1 MKYQTLFTIA
11 AIVALSAASVCFA
24 DSALKDS
31 ILNSNDES
39 FILEAIQKD
48 GNAPDDIDVKT
59 SACKRLAVYGTEKS
73 VPALSKMLADEK
85 LNHPARFALE
95 AMPCPESDAALIEGI
110 KTLDGVCCVGCVN
123 SAAVK
128 KLPAAVPVLI
138 ARFEN
143 CNDPAARAA
152 IYRALSVIA
161 TDDAQAFLLSKVSQ
175 PDADAQAARVQGE
188 ALLNLVVR
196 FNKAGQQDKAVS
208 VCEAIRAT
216 SFPAFIQNMALYHE
230 LLAKQSDAVA
240 LLKEKLQSPD
250 ERKVNV
256 ALKTIREFEPKD
268 APAIVGAMIEFLPS
282 LSQDMQSRVLWALG
296 DRQDEASQALTFPV
310 LKKFATGSAPQMQL
324 VAIKGLGKVAK
335 SRAVESFEF
344 LMAIPLPTE
353 SVSDWKSETPK
364 PAISE
369 AKPHPLASAAS
380 HLKAF
385 VAERNAAFVR
395 LDCPAVEEAIV
406 SQFHK
411 PNSDV
416 NLTSLVWAI
425 KQLRLPVSAD
435 ELTALIAKPGV
446 SADLRAECLKALGQ
460 IVTIDQLPKLAAILA
475 AEHNDELSTAVLSDA
490 CARMPQEQCAAKIV
504 EAMGAATSPEDQ
516 IRTFQLLKLIGGKTA
531 LNYIDQACQN
541 PETIDAATQIL
552 GKWSTPEDVNTV
564 AAICLKVAK
573 ESKDKKYAVR
583 AIRAYIRLARQ
594 FYMPSQQKF
603 DMCKTAFQTA
613 TRPEDKTLIFEVF
626 KRVIEVESAKQAFSY
641 ASDPQYAETAYDAVV
656 AIAAK
661 FQGDSPE
668 LAQMLKEIVQKSTV
682 KATIDGAKDQ
692 INRVSLSQQDA
703 PVEIVRAT
711 YGAGEKTVDVTKK
724 VNEKFSG
731 KRGLNLGG
739 YNALFGDVAPGQFKT
754 LTLEIQFK
762 ATGEKRTLTF
772 SEDEMIL
779 LPVK

>member
-11 AIVALSAASVCFA
+11 AIAALSAASVCFA

-39 FILEAIQKD
+39 FILEAIQTD

-59 SACKRLAVYGTEKS
+59 SACKRLAVYGTAKS

-143 CNDPAARAA
+143 CNDPAVRAA
-152 IYRALSVIA
+152 IYRALSVIGA
-161 TDDAQAFLLSKVSQ
+161 DDAQAFLLSKASQ

-188 ALLNLVVR
+188 ALLNLAVR
-196 FNKAGQQDKAVS
+196 FCKAGQQDKAVS
-208 VCEAIRAT
+208 VCEAIRSA

-250 ERKVNV
+250 ERVVNV

-268 APAIVGAMIEFLPS
+268 APAIVGAMIDFLPS

-296 DRQDEASQALTFPV
+296 DRQDEASQTLTFPV
-310 LKKFATGSAPQMQL
+310 LKKFATGLAPQMQL

-344 LMAIPLPTE
+344 LMAIPLPT
-353 SVSDWKSETPK
+353 D
-364 PAISE
+364 AGQ
-369 AKPHPLASAAS
+369 LQ
-380 HLKAF
+380 AF

-416 NLTSLVWAI
+416 NTTSLVWAI
-425 KQLRLPVSAD
+425 KELRLPVSAD
-435 ELTALIAKPGV
+435 ELTTLIAKPGV

-504 EAMGAATSPEDQ
+504 EAMGAATLPDDQ

-594 FYMPSQQKF
+594 FYMPSKQKF
-603 DMCKTAFQTA
+603 DMCKTAFETA

-641 ASDPQYAETAYDAVV
+641 ASDPQYAEPAYDAVV

-668 LAQMLKEIVQKSTV
+668 LAQMLKEIVQKSKV
-682 KATIDGAKDQ
+682 KATVDGANEQ
-692 INRVSLSQQDA
+692 INRVSLSQQESGVD
-703 PVEIVRAT
+703 IIRAT
-711 YGAGEKTVDVTKK
+711 YGAEDKIADVTDK
-724 VNEKFSG
+724 VKAKFSG
-731 KRGLNLGG
+731 KRGLNLGD
-739 YNALFGDVAPGQFKT
+739 YNQLFGDVAPGKFKT

-779 LPVK
+779 LPAK

>member
-1 MKYQTLFTIA
+1 
-11 AIVALSAASVCFA
+11 
-24 DSALKDS
+24 
-31 ILNSNDES
+31 
-39 FILEAIQKD
+39 
-48 GNAPDDIDVKT
+48 
-59 SACKRLAVYGTEKS
+59 
-73 VPALSKMLADEK
+73 MLADEK

-123 SAAVK
+123 SVAMK
-128 KLPAAVPVLI
+128 QLPAAAGVLKS
-138 ARFEN
+138 RLEN
-143 CNDPAARAA
+143 CNDATLRAA
-152 IYRALSVIA
+152 IYRALSLIGA
-161 TDDAQAFLLSKVSQ
+161 DDAKELLLSKASQ

-188 ALLNLVVR
+188 SLLNLVGQ
-196 FNKAGQQDKAVS
+196 FCKAGQYDKAIA
-208 VCEAIRAT
+208 VCESIRSA

-240 LLKEKLQSPD
+240 LLKENLQSPD

-268 APAIVGAMIEFLPS
+268 APAIVGALIEFLPS

-296 DRQDEASQALTFPV
+296 DRQDEPSQALTFPV

-324 VAIKGLGKVAK
+324 VAVKGLGKVAK
-335 SRAVESFEF
+335 SRAVESFEYI
-344 LMAIPLPTE
+344 MSIPVPT
-353 SVSDWKSETPK
+353 D
-364 PAISE
+364 ADQ
-369 AKPHPLASAAS
+369 
-380 HLKAF
+380 LKDF

-406 SQFHK
+406 RQFHK
-411 PNSDV
+411 QNSDV
-416 NLTSLVWAI
+416 NLTSLVWTI

-435 ELTALIAKPGV
+435 ELIALIAKPGV
-446 SADLRAECLKALGQ
+446 SAELRAECLKALGQ
-460 IVTIDQLPKLAAILA
+460 IVTIDQLPKLAAVLA
-475 AEHNDELSTAVLSDA
+475 AERNDDLSTAVLSDA

-504 EAMGAATSPEDQ
+504 EAMGAATSPDDQ

-594 FYMPSQQKF
+594 FYMPSKQKF

-613 TRPEDKTLIFEVF
+613 TRPEDKALIFEVF

-641 ASDPQYAETAYDAVV
+641 ASDPQYAEAAYDAVV

-668 LAQMLKEIVQKSTV
+668 LAQMLKEIVQKSKV
-682 KATIDGAKDQ
+682 KATVDGAKDQ

-724 VNEKFSG
+724 VNEQFSG

-739 YNALFGDVAPGQFKT
+739 YNVLFGDVAPGQFKT

-779 LPVK
+779 LPAK

>member
-11 AIVALSAASVCFA
+11 AIAALSVMSVCFA
-24 DSALKDS
+24 DSALKDA

-59 SACKRLAVYGTEKS
+59 SACKRLAVIGTEKS
-73 VPALSKMLADEK
+73 VPALAKMLADEK

-123 SAAVK
+123 SAAMK
-128 KLPAAVPVLI
+128 QLPAASGVLKS
-138 ARFEN
+138 RFEN
-143 CNDPAARAA
+143 CNDPAIRAA
-152 IYRALSVIA
+152 IYRALSLIGA
-161 TDDAQAFLLSKVSQ
+161 DDAKDFLLSKASL

-188 ALLNLVVR
+188 SLLNLVGQ
-196 FNKAGQQDKAVS
+196 FCKAGQYDKAIA
-208 VCEAIRAT
+208 VCEAIRSAP
-216 SFPAFIQNMALYHE
+216 FPAFIQNMALYHE

-240 LLKEKLQSPD
+240 LLKENLQSPD

-256 ALKTIREFEPKD
+256 ALKTIREFDPKD
-268 APAIVGAMIEFLPS
+268 APAIVGALIEFLPS

-296 DRQDEASQALTFPV
+296 DRQDEASQTLTFPV
-310 LKKFATGSAPQMQL
+310 LKKYVAGSSFQMQL
-324 VAIKGLGKVAK
+324 VAVKGLGKVAK

-344 LMAIPLPTE
+344 IMSIPVPT
-353 SVSDWKSETPK
+353 D
-364 PAISE
+364 ADQ
-369 AKPHPLASAAS
+369 
-380 HLKAF
+380 LKDF

-406 SQFHK
+406 RQFRK
-411 PNSDV
+411 QNSDV

-435 ELTALIAKPGV
+435 ELIALIEKT
-446 SADLRAECLKALGQ
+446 SAPDGSSDSSRNSQLATRNSSAELRAECLKALGQ
-460 IVTIDQLPKLAAILA
+460 IVTIDQLPKLAAVLA
-475 AEHNDELSTAVLSDA
+475 AERNDELSTAVLSDA
-490 CARMPQEQCAAKIV
+490 CARMPQEQCAEKIV

-541 PETIDAATQIL
+541 PAAIDAATQIL
-552 GKWSTPEDVNTV
+552 GKWNTPEDVNTV

-573 ESKDKKYAVR
+573 ESKEKKYAVR

-594 FYMPSQQKF
+594 FYMPSKQKF
-603 DMCKTAFQTA
+603 DMCKTAFETA
-613 TRPEDKTLIFEVF
+613 MRPEDKALIFEVF

-641 ASDPQYAETAYDAVV
+641 ASDPQYAEPAYEAVV
-656 AIAAK
+656 AVAAK

-668 LAQMLKEIVQKSTV
+668 LAQMLKEIVQKSKV
-682 KATIDGAKDQ
+682 KATVDGANEQ
-692 INRVSLSQQDA
+692 INRVSLSQQESAVD
-703 PVEIVRAT
+703 IIRAT
-711 YGAGEKTVDVTKK
+711 YGAEDKIADVTDK
-724 VNEKFSG
+724 VKAKFSG

-739 YNALFGDVAPGQFKT
+739 YNALFGDVATGKFKT

-779 LPVK
+779 LPAK

>member
-11 AIVALSAASVCFA
+11 AIAALSVMSVCFA
-24 DSALKDS
+24 DSALKDA

-59 SACKRLAVYGTEKS
+59 SACKRLAVIGTGKS
-73 VPALSKMLADEK
+73 VPALAKMLVDEK

-123 SAAVK
+123 SVAMK
-128 KLPAAVPVLI
+128 QLPAAAGVLKS
-138 ARFEN
+138 RLEN
-143 CNDPAARAA
+143 CNDASIRAA

-161 TDDAQAFLLSKVSQ
+161 TDDAKEFLLSKASQ

-188 ALLNLVVR
+188 ALLNLVGQ
-196 FNKAGQQDKAVS
+196 FCKAGQYDKAIS
-208 VCEAIRAT
+208 VCEAIRSAA
-216 SFPAFIQNMALYHE
+216 FPAFIQNMALYHE

-240 LLKEKLQSPD
+240 LLKENLQSPD
-250 ERKVNV
+250 ERVVNV

-282 LSQDMQSRVLWALG
+282 LSQDMQCRVLWALG
-296 DRQDEASQALTFPV
+296 DRQDEASQNLTFPV

-324 VAIKGLGKVAK
+324 VAVKGLGKVAK
-335 SRAVESFEF
+335 SRAVESFEYI
-344 LMAIPLPTE
+344 MSIPVPT
-353 SVSDWKSETPK
+353 D
-364 PAISE
+364 ADQ
-369 AKPHPLASAAS
+369 
-380 HLKAF
+380 LKDF
-385 VAERNAAFVR
+385 VAERNAAFVH

-406 SQFHK
+406 RQFHK
-411 PNSDV
+411 QNSDV
-416 NLTSLVWAI
+416 NLTSLVWTI
-425 KQLRLPVSAD
+425 KELRLPVSAD
-435 ELTALIAKPGV
+435 ELIALIKPGV
-446 SADLRAECLKALGQ
+446 SPELRAECLKALGQ

-475 AEHNDELSTAVLSDA
+475 AERNDELSTAVLSDA

-504 EAMGAATSPEDQ
+504 EAMGAATSPDDQ

-613 TRPEDKTLIFEVF
+613 TRPEDKALIFEVF

-641 ASDPQYAETAYDAVV
+641 ASDPQYAEAAYDAVV

-668 LAQMLKEIVQKSTV
+668 LAQMLKEIVQKSKV
-682 KATIDGAKDQ
+682 KATVDGANEQ
-692 INRVSLSQQDA
+692 INRVSLSQQESAVD
-703 PVEIVRAT
+703 IIRAT
-711 YGAGEKTVDVTKK
+711 YGAEDKIADVTDIVKA
-724 VNEKFSG
+724 KFSG
-731 KRGLNLGG
+731 KRGLNLGS
-739 YNALFGDVAPGQFKT
+739 YNALFGDVAPGKFKT

-779 LPVK
+779 LPAK

>member
-11 AIVALSAASVCFA
+11 AIAALSVMSVCFA
-24 DSALKDS
+24 DSALKDA

-59 SACKRLAVYGTEKS
+59 SACKRLAVIGTEKS
-73 VPALSKMLADEK
+73 VPALAKMLADEK

-123 SAAVK
+123 SVAMK
-128 KLPAAVPVLI
+128 QLPAAAGVLKS
-138 ARFEN
+138 RLEN
-143 CNDPAARAA
+143 CNDASIRAA
-152 IYRALSVIA
+152 IYRALSLIGA
-161 TDDAQAFLLSKVSQ
+161 DDAKEFLLSKASQ

-188 ALLNLVVR
+188 ALLNLVGQ
-196 FNKAGQQDKAVS
+196 FCKAGQYDKAIA
-208 VCEAIRAT
+208 VCESIRSA

-240 LLKEKLQSPD
+240 LLKENLQSPD

-268 APAIVGAMIEFLPS
+268 APAIVGALIEFLPS
-282 LSQDMQSRVLWALG
+282 LSQDMQCRVLWALG
-296 DRQDEASQALTFPV
+296 DRQDDASQALTFPV

-324 VAIKGLGKVAK
+324 VAVKGLGKVSK
-335 SRAVESFEF
+335 SRAVESFEYI
-344 LMAIPLPTE
+344 MSIPVPT
-353 SVSDWKSETPK
+353 D
-364 PAISE
+364 ADQ
-369 AKPHPLASAAS
+369 
-380 HLKAF
+380 LKDF

-406 SQFHK
+406 RQFHK
-411 PNSDV
+411 QNSDV
-416 NLTSLVWAI
+416 NTTSLVWTI
-425 KQLRLPVSAD
+425 KELRLPVSAD
-435 ELTALIAKPGV
+435 ELIALIKPGV
-446 SADLRAECLKALGQ
+446 SPELRAECLKALGQ
-460 IVTIDQLPKLAAILA
+460 IVTIDQLPKLAAVLA
-475 AEHNDELSTAVLSDA
+475 AERNDELSTSVLSDA

-504 EAMGAATSPEDQ
+504 EAMGAATSPDDQ

-541 PETIDAATQIL
+541 PETINAATQIL
-552 GKWSTPEDVNTV
+552 GKWNTPEDVNTV

-594 FYMPSQQKF
+594 FYMPSKQKF
-603 DMCKTAFQTA
+603 DMCKTAFETA
-613 TRPEDKTLIFEVF
+613 TRPEDKALIFEVF

-641 ASDPQYAETAYDAVV
+641 ASDPQYAEAAYDAVV

-668 LAQMLKEIVQKSTV
+668 LAQMLKEIVQKSKV
-682 KATIDGAKDQ
+682 KATVDGANEQ
-692 INRVSLSQQDA
+692 INRVSLSQQESAVD
-703 PVEIVRAT
+703 ILRAT
-711 YGAGEKTVDVTKK
+711 YGAEDKIADVTDK
-724 VNEKFSG
+724 VKAKFSG

-739 YNALFGDVAPGQFKT
+739 YNALFGDVAPGKFKT

-779 LPVK
+779 LPAK

>member
-1 MKYQTLFTIA
+1 
-11 AIVALSAASVCFA
+11 
-24 DSALKDS
+24 
-31 ILNSNDES
+31 
-39 FILEAIQKD
+39 
-48 GNAPDDIDVKT
+48 
-59 SACKRLAVYGTEKS
+59 
-73 VPALSKMLADEK
+73 
-85 LNHPARFALE
+85 
-95 AMPCPESDAALIEGI
+95 MPCPESDAALIEGI

-123 SAAVK
+123 SVAMK
-128 KLPAAVPVLI
+128 QLPAAAGVLKS
-138 ARFEN
+138 RLEN
-143 CNDPAARAA
+143 CNDAALRAA
-152 IYRALSVIA
+152 IYRALSLIGA
-161 TDDAQAFLLSKVSQ
+161 DDAKELLLSKASQ

-188 ALLNLVVR
+188 ALLNLAVR
-196 FNKAGQQDKAVS
+196 FCQAGQQDKAVS
-208 VCEAIRAT
+208 VCEAIRSAA
-216 SFPAFIQNMALYHE
+216 FPAFIQNMALYHE
-230 LLAKQSDAVA
+230 LLAKQSGTVA
-240 LLKEKLQSPD
+240 LLKENLQSPD

-268 APAIVGAMIEFLPS
+268 APAIVGALIEFLPS

-296 DRQDEASQALTFPV
+296 DRQDEPSQALTFPV

-324 VAIKGLGKVAK
+324 VAVKGLGKVSK

-344 LMAIPLPTE
+344 LMSIPLPTE

-369 AKPHPLASAAS
+369 AKPHPLASAAL
-380 HLKAF
+380 HLKDF

-406 SQFHK
+406 RQFHK
-411 PNSDV
+411 QNSDV
-416 NLTSLVWAI
+416 NLTSLVWTI

-435 ELTALIAKPGV
+435 ELIALIKPGV
-446 SADLRAECLKALGQ
+446 SLELRAECLKALGQ
-460 IVTIDQLPKLAAILA
+460 IVTIDQLPKLAAVLA
-475 AEHNDELSTAVLSDA
+475 AERNDDLSTAVLSDA

-504 EAMGAATSPEDQ
+504 EAMGAANSEEDQ

-552 GKWSTPEDVNTV
+552 GKWNTPEDVNTV

-594 FYMPSQQKF
+594 FYMPSKQKF
-603 DMCKTAFQTA
+603 DMCKTAFETA

-641 ASDPQYAETAYDAVV
+641 ASDPQYAEAAYDAVV

-668 LAQMLKEIVQKSTV
+668 LAQMLKEIVQKSKV
-682 KATIDGAKDQ
+682 KATVDGANEQ
-692 INRVSLSQQDA
+692 INRVSLSQQESAVD
-703 PVEIVRAT
+703 IIRAT
-711 YGAGEKTVDVTKK
+711 YGAEDKIADVTDIVKA
-724 VNEKFSG
+724 KFSG

-739 YNALFGDVAPGQFKT
+739 YNALFGDVAPGKFKT

-779 LPVK
+779 LPAK

>member
-11 AIVALSAASVCFA
+11 AIAALSVMSVCFA
-24 DSALKDS
+24 DSALKDA

-59 SACKRLAVYGTEKS
+59 STCKRLAVYGTEKS

-143 CNDPAARAA
+143 CNDASIRAA
-152 IYRALSVIA
+152 IYRALSVIV
-161 TDDAQAFLLSKVSQ
+161 TDDAQGFLLSKASQ
-175 PDADAQAARVQGE
+175 PDADVQAARVQGE
-188 ALLNLVVR
+188 ALLNLAVR
-196 FNKAGQQDKAVS
+196 FSQAGQQDKAVS
-208 VCEAIRAT
+208 VCEAIRSAA
-216 SFPAFIQNMALYHE
+216 FPAFIQNMALYHE

-240 LLKEKLQSPD
+240 LLKEKLQSTD
-250 ERKVNV
+250 ERVVNV

-268 APAIVGAMIEFLPS
+268 APAIAGAMIDFLPS
-282 LSQDMQSRVLWALG
+282 LSQDMQCRVLWALG
-296 DRQDEASQALTFPV
+296 DRQDEASQTLTFPV

-344 LMAIPLPTE
+344 LMSIPLPT
-353 SVSDWKSETPK
+353 D
-364 PAISE
+364 AGQ
-369 AKPHPLASAAS
+369 LQD
-380 HLKAF
+380 F

-411 PNSDV
+411 QNSDV
-416 NLTSLVWAI
+416 NTTSLVWAI

-435 ELTALIAKPGV
+435 ELAALIAKPGV
-446 SADLRAECLKALGQ
+446 SAELRAECLKALGQ

-504 EAMGAATSPEDQ
+504 EAMGAATSPDDQ

-594 FYMPSQQKF
+594 FYMPSKQKF
-603 DMCKTAFQTA
+603 DMCKTAFETA

-641 ASDPQYAETAYDAVV
+641 ASDPQYAEPAYDAVV

-668 LAQMLKEIVQKSTV
+668 LAQMLKEIVQKSKV
-682 KATIDGAKDQ
+682 KATVDGAKDQ

-731 KRGLNLGG
+731 KRGLNLGE

>member
-11 AIVALSAASVCFA
+11 AIAALSVMSVCFA
-24 DSALKDS
+24 DSALKDA

-59 SACKRLAVYGTEKS
+59 SACKRLAVIGTEKS

-110 KTLDGVCCVGCVN
+110 KTLDGVCCIGCVN
-123 SAAVK
+123 SVAMK
-128 KLPAAVPVLI
+128 QLPAAAGVLKS
-138 ARFEN
+138 RLEN
-143 CNDPAARAA
+143 CNDAALRAA
-152 IYRALSVIA
+152 IYRALSLIGA
-161 TDDAQAFLLSKVSQ
+161 DDAKELLLSKASQ

-188 ALLNLVVR
+188 ALLNLVGQ
-196 FNKAGQQDKAVS
+196 FCKAGQYDKAIA
-208 VCEAIRAT
+208 VCEAIRSA

-240 LLKEKLQSPD
+240 LLKENLQSPD

-268 APAIVGAMIEFLPS
+268 APAIVGALIEFLPS
-282 LSQDMQSRVLWALG
+282 LSQDMQCRVLWALG
-296 DRQDEASQALTFPV
+296 DRQDEASQNLTFPV

-324 VAIKGLGKVAK
+324 VAVKGLGKVAK
-335 SRAVESFEF
+335 SRAVESFEYI
-344 LMAIPLPTE
+344 MSIPVPT
-353 SVSDWKSETPK
+353 D
-364 PAISE
+364 ADQ
-369 AKPHPLASAAS
+369 
-380 HLKAF
+380 LKDF

-406 SQFHK
+406 RQFHK
-411 PNSDV
+411 QNSDV
-416 NLTSLVWAI
+416 NMTSLVWTI

-435 ELTALIAKPGV
+435 ELIALIKPGV
-446 SADLRAECLKALGQ
+446 SLELRAECLKALGQ
-460 IVTIDQLPKLAAILA
+460 IVTIDQLPKLAAVLA
-475 AEHNDELSTAVLSDA
+475 AERNDDLSTAVLSDA

-504 EAMGAATSPEDQ
+504 EAMGAANSEEDQ

-552 GKWSTPEDVNTV
+552 GKWNTPEDVNTV

-594 FYMPSQQKF
+594 FYMPSKQKF
-603 DMCKTAFQTA
+603 DMCKTAFETA

-641 ASDPQYAETAYDAVV
+641 ASDPQYAEAAYDAVV

-668 LAQMLKEIVQKSTV
+668 LAQMLKEIVQKSKV
-682 KATIDGAKDQ
+682 KATVDGANEQ
-692 INRVSLSQQDA
+692 INRVSLSQQESAVD
-703 PVEIVRAT
+703 IIRAT
-711 YGAGEKTVDVTKK
+711 YGAEDKTADVTDK
-724 VNEKFSG
+724 VKAKYSG

-739 YNALFGDVAPGQFKT
+739 YNALFGDVAPGKFKT

-779 LPVK
+779 LPAK

>member
-11 AIVALSAASVCFA
+11 AIAALSAASVCFA

-59 SACKRLAVYGTEKS
+59 SACKRLAVIGTEKS
-73 VPALSKMLADEK
+73 VPALAKMLADEK

-110 KTLDGVCCVGCVN
+110 KTLDGICCVGCVN
-123 SAAVK
+123 SVAMK
-128 KLPAAVPVLI
+128 QLPAAAGVLKS
-138 ARFEN
+138 RLEN
-143 CNDPAARAA
+143 CNDASIRAA
-152 IYRALSVIA
+152 IYRALSLIGA
-161 TDDAQAFLLSKVSQ
+161 DDAKELLLSKASQ

-188 ALLNLVVR
+188 ALLNVVGQ
-196 FNKAGQQDKAVS
+196 FCKAGQYDKAIA
-208 VCEAIRAT
+208 VCEAIRSA

-240 LLKEKLQSPD
+240 LLKENLQSPD

-268 APAIVGAMIEFLPS
+268 APAIVGALIEFLPS

-296 DRQDEASQALTFPV
+296 DRQDDASQALTFPV

-324 VAIKGLGKVAK
+324 VAVKGLGKVAQ
-335 SRAVESFEF
+335 SRAVESFEYI
-344 LMAIPLPTE
+344 MSIPVPT
-353 SVSDWKSETPK
+353 D
-364 PAISE
+364 ANQ
-369 AKPHPLASAAS
+369 
-380 HLKAF
+380 LKDF

-406 SQFHK
+406 RQFHK
-411 PNSDV
+411 QNSDV
-416 NLTSLVWAI
+416 NLTSLVWTI

-435 ELTALIAKPGV
+435 ELIALIKPGV
-446 SADLRAECLKALGQ
+446 SPELRAECLKALGQ
-460 IVTIDQLPKLAAILA
+460 IVTIDQLPKLAAVLA
-475 AEHNDELSTAVLSDA
+475 AERNDDLSTAVLSDA

-504 EAMGAATSPEDQ
+504 EAMGAANSEEDQ

-552 GKWSTPEDVNTV
+552 GKWNTPEDVNTV

-594 FYMPSQQKF
+594 FYMPSKQKF
-603 DMCKTAFQTA
+603 DMCKTAFETA

-641 ASDPQYAETAYDAVV
+641 ASDPQYAEAAYDAVV

-668 LAQMLKEIVQKSTV
+668 LAQMLKEIVQKSKV
-682 KATIDGAKDQ
+682 KATVDGAKDQ
-692 INRVSLSQQDA
+692 INRVSLSQQESAVD
-703 PVEIVRAT
+703 IIRAT
-711 YGAGEKTVDVTKK
+711 YGAEDKTADVTDK
-724 VNEKFSG
+724 VKAKFSG

-739 YNALFGDVAPGQFKT
+739 YNALFGDVAPGKFKT

-779 LPVK
+779 LPAK

>member
-11 AIVALSAASVCFA
+11 AIAALSVMSVCFA
-24 DSALKDS
+24 DSALKDA

-39 FILEAIQKD
+39 FILETIQKD

-59 SACKRLAVYGTEKS
+59 SACKRLAVIGTEKS

-123 SAAVK
+123 SVAMK
-128 KLPAAVPVLI
+128 QLPAAAGVLKS
-138 ARFEN
+138 RLEN
-143 CNDPAARAA
+143 CNDAALRAA
-152 IYRALSVIA
+152 IYRALSLIGA
-161 TDDAQAFLLSKVSQ
+161 DDAKEFLLSKASQ

-188 ALLNLVVR
+188 ALLNLVGQ
-196 FNKAGQQDKAVS
+196 FCKAGQYDKAIA
-208 VCEAIRAT
+208 VCESIRSA

-240 LLKEKLQSPD
+240 LLKENLQSPD

-268 APAIVGAMIEFLPS
+268 TPAIVGALIEFLPS
-282 LSQDMQSRVLWALG
+282 LSQDMQCRVLWALG
-296 DRQDEASQALTFPV
+296 DRQDDASQALTFPV

-324 VAIKGLGKVAK
+324 VAVKGLGKVSK
-335 SRAVESFEF
+335 SRAVESFEYI
-344 LMAIPLPTE
+344 MSIPVPT
-353 SVSDWKSETPK
+353 D
-364 PAISE
+364 AD
-369 AKPHPLASAAS
+369 L
-380 HLKAF
+380 LKDF

-406 SQFHK
+406 RQFHK
-411 PNSDV
+411 QNSDV
-416 NLTSLVWAI
+416 NLTSLVWTI

-435 ELTALIAKPGV
+435 ELIALIKPGV
-446 SADLRAECLKALGQ
+446 SPELRAECLKALGQ
-460 IVTIDQLPKLAAILA
+460 IVTIDQLPKLAAVLA
-475 AEHNDELSTAVLSDA
+475 AERNDDLSTSVLSDA

-504 EAMGAATSPEDQ
+504 EAMGAATSPDDQ

-552 GKWSTPEDVNTV
+552 GKWNTPEDVNTV

-573 ESKDKKYAVR
+573 KSKDKKYAVR

-594 FYMPSQQKF
+594 FYMPSKQKF
-603 DMCKTAFQTA
+603 DMCKTAFETA
-613 TRPEDKTLIFEVF
+613 TRPEDKALIFEVF

-641 ASDPQYAETAYDAVV
+641 ASDPQYAEAAYDAVV

-668 LAQMLKEIVQKSTV
+668 LAQMLKEIVQKSKV
-682 KATIDGAKDQ
+682 KATVDGANEQ
-692 INRVSLSQQDA
+692 INRVSLSQQESAVD
-703 PVEIVRAT
+703 IIRAT
-711 YGAGEKTVDVTKK
+711 YGAENKIADVTDIVKA
-724 VNEKFSG
+724 KFSG

-739 YNALFGDVAPGQFKT
+739 YNALFGDVAPGKFKT

-779 LPVK
+779 LPAK

>member
-11 AIVALSAASVCFA
+11 AIAALSVMSVCFA
-24 DSALKDS
+24 DSALKDA

-73 VPALSKMLADEK
+73 VPALAKMLADEK

-123 SAAVK
+123 SVAMK
-128 KLPAAVPVLI
+128 QLPAAAGVLKS
-138 ARFEN
+138 RLEN
-143 CNDPAARAA
+143 CNDASIRAA
-152 IYRALSVIA
+152 IYRALSLIGA
-161 TDDAQAFLLSKVSQ
+161 DDAKEFLLSKASQ

-188 ALLNLVVR
+188 ALLNLVGQ
-196 FNKAGQQDKAVS
+196 FCKAGQYDKAIA
-208 VCEAIRAT
+208 VCESIRSA

-230 LLAKQSDAVA
+230 LLAKQSDAVS

-250 ERKVNV
+250 ERVVNV
-256 ALKTIREFEPKD
+256 ALKTIREFDPND

-282 LSQDMQSRVLWALG
+282 LSQDMQCRVLWALG
-296 DRQDEASQALTFPV
+296 DRQDEASQTLTFPV

-344 LMAIPLPTE
+344 LMSIPLPA
-353 SVSDWKSETPK
+353 D
-364 PAISE
+364 ANQ
-369 AKPHPLASAAS
+369 
-380 HLKAF
+380 LKDF
-385 VAERNAAFVR
+385 IAERNAAFVR

-416 NLTSLVWAI
+416 NTTSLVWAI
-425 KQLRLPVSAD
+425 KELRLPVSAD
-435 ELTALIAKPGV
+435 ELIALIEKTSVPDGSSDSSRNSQLATRN
-446 SADLRAECLKALGQ
+446 SNADLRAECLKALGQ

-504 EAMGAATSPEDQ
+504 EAMGAATSPDDQ

-641 ASDPQYAETAYDAVV
+641 ASDPQYAEPAYDAVV

-668 LAQMLKEIVQKSTV
+668 LAQMLKEIVQKSKV
-682 KATIDGAKDQ
+682 KATVDGAKDQ

-711 YGAGEKTVDVTKK
+711 YGAGDKTVDVTKK

>member
-11 AIVALSAASVCFA
+11 AIASLSVMSVCFA
-24 DSALKDS
+24 DSALKDA

-59 SACKRLAVYGTEKS
+59 SACKRLAVIGTEKS

-110 KTLDGVCCVGCVN
+110 KTLDGVCCIGCVN
-123 SAAVK
+123 SVAMK
-128 KLPAAVPVLI
+128 QLPAAAGVLKS
-138 ARFEN
+138 RLEN
-143 CNDPAARAA
+143 CNDAALRAA
-152 IYRALSVIA
+152 IYRALSLIGA
-161 TDDAQAFLLSKVSQ
+161 DDAKELLLSKASQ

-188 ALLNLVVR
+188 ALLNLVGQ
-196 FNKAGQQDKAVS
+196 FCKAGQYDKAIA
-208 VCEAIRAT
+208 VCEAIRSA

-240 LLKEKLQSPD
+240 LLKENLQSPD

-268 APAIVGAMIEFLPS
+268 APAIVGALIEFLPS
-282 LSQDMQSRVLWALG
+282 LSQDMQCRVLWALG
-296 DRQDEASQALTFPV
+296 DRQDEASQNLTFPV

-324 VAIKGLGKVAK
+324 VAVKGLGKVAK
-335 SRAVESFEF
+335 SRAVESFEYI
-344 LMAIPLPTE
+344 MSIPVPT
-353 SVSDWKSETPK
+353 D
-364 PAISE
+364 ADQ
-369 AKPHPLASAAS
+369 
-380 HLKAF
+380 LKDF

-406 SQFHK
+406 RQFHK
-411 PNSDV
+411 QNSDV
-416 NLTSLVWAI
+416 NMTSLVWTI

-435 ELTALIAKPGV
+435 ELIALIKPGV
-446 SADLRAECLKALGQ
+446 SLELRAECLKALGQ
-460 IVTIDQLPKLAAILA
+460 IVTIDQLPKLAAVLA
-475 AEHNDELSTAVLSDA
+475 AERNDDLSTAVLSDA

-504 EAMGAATSPEDQ
+504 EAMGAANSEEDQ

-552 GKWSTPEDVNTV
+552 GKWNTPEDVNTV

-594 FYMPSQQKF
+594 FYMPSKQKF
-603 DMCKTAFQTA
+603 DMCKTAFETA

-641 ASDPQYAETAYDAVV
+641 ASDPQYAEAAYDAVV

-668 LAQMLKEIVQKSTV
+668 LAQMLKEIVQKSKV
-682 KATIDGAKDQ
+682 KATVDGANEQ
-692 INRVSLSQQDA
+692 INRVSLSQQESAVD
-703 PVEIVRAT
+703 IIRAT
-711 YGAGEKTVDVTKK
+711 YGAEDKTADVTDK
-724 VNEKFSG
+724 VKAKYSG

-739 YNALFGDVAPGQFKT
+739 YNALFGDVAPGKFKT

-779 LPVK
+779 LPAK

>member
-11 AIVALSAASVCFA
+11 AFAALSAASVCFA
-24 DSALKDS
+24 DSALKDA

-59 SACKRLAVYGTEKS
+59 SACKRLAVIGTEKS
-73 VPALSKMLADEK
+73 VPALAKMLADEK

-123 SAAVK
+123 SVAMK
-128 KLPAAVPVLI
+128 QLPAAAGVLKS
-138 ARFEN
+138 RQEN
-143 CNDPAARAA
+143 CNDAALRAA
-152 IYRALSVIA
+152 IYRALSLIGA
-161 TDDAQAFLLSKVSQ
+161 DDAKELLLSKARQ
-175 PDADAQAARVQGE
+175 PDSDAQAARVQGE
-188 ALLNLVVR
+188 ALLNLVGQ
-196 FNKAGQQDKAVS
+196 FCKAGQFDKAIA
-208 VCEAIRAT
+208 VCEAIRSA

-230 LLAKQSDAVA
+230 LLAKQSGAVA
-240 LLKEKLQSPD
+240 LLKENLQSPD

-268 APAIVGAMIEFLPS
+268 APAIVGALIEFLPS

-296 DRQDEASQALTFPV
+296 DRQDEASQNLTFPV
-310 LKKFATGSAPQMQL
+310 LKKFATGSSPQMQL
-324 VAIKGLGKVAK
+324 VAVKGLGKVSK
-335 SRAVESFEF
+335 SRAVESFEYI
-344 LMAIPLPTE
+344 MSIPVPT
-353 SVSDWKSETPK
+353 D
-364 PAISE
+364 ADQ
-369 AKPHPLASAAS
+369 
-380 HLKAF
+380 LKDF

-406 SQFHK
+406 RQFHK
-411 PNSDV
+411 QNSDV
-416 NLTSLVWAI
+416 NLTSLVWTI

-435 ELTALIAKPGV
+435 ELIALIKPGV
-446 SADLRAECLKALGQ
+446 SPELRAECLKALGQ
-460 IVTIDQLPKLAAILA
+460 IVTIDQLPKLAAVLA
-475 AEHNDELSTAVLSDA
+475 AERNDELSTAVLSDA

-504 EAMGAATSPEDQ
+504 EAMGAANSEEDQ

-552 GKWSTPEDVNTV
+552 GKWNTPEDVNTV

-594 FYMPSQQKF
+594 FYMPSKQKF
-603 DMCKTAFQTA
+603 DMCKTAFETA

-641 ASDPQYAETAYDAVV
+641 ASDPQYAEAAYDAVV

-668 LAQMLKEIVQKSTV
+668 LAQMLKEIAQKSKV
-682 KATIDGAKDQ
+682 KATVDGANEQ
-692 INRVSLSQQDA
+692 INRVSLSQQESAVD
-703 PVEIVRAT
+703 IIRAT
-711 YGAGEKTVDVTKK
+711 YGAEDKTADVTDK
-724 VNEKFSG
+724 VKAKFSG

-739 YNALFGDVAPGQFKT
+739 YNALFGDVAPGKFKT

-779 LPVK
+779 LPAK

>member
-11 AIVALSAASVCFA
+11 AFAALSAASVCFA

-59 SACKRLAVYGTEKS
+59 SACKRLAVIGTAKS

-123 SAAVK
+123 SVAMK
-128 KLPAAVPVLI
+128 QLPAAAGVLKS
-138 ARFEN
+138 RLEN
-143 CNDPAARAA
+143 CNDAALRAA
-152 IYRALSVIA
+152 IYRALSLIGA
-161 TDDAQAFLLSKVSQ
+161 DDAKEFLLSKASQ

-188 ALLNLVVR
+188 ALLNLVGQ
-196 FNKAGQQDKAVS
+196 FCKAGQYDKAIA
-208 VCEAIRAT
+208 VCESIRSA

-240 LLKEKLQSPD
+240 LLKENLQSPD

-268 APAIVGAMIEFLPS
+268 APAIVGALIEFLPS

-296 DRQDEASQALTFPV
+296 DRQDDASQALTFPV

-324 VAIKGLGKVAK
+324 VAVKGLGKVSK
-335 SRAVESFEF
+335 SRAVESFEYI
-344 LMAIPLPTE
+344 MSIPVPT
-353 SVSDWKSETPK
+353 D
-364 PAISE
+364 ADQ
-369 AKPHPLASAAS
+369 
-380 HLKAF
+380 LKDF

-406 SQFHK
+406 RQFHK
-411 PNSDV
+411 QNSDV
-416 NLTSLVWAI
+416 NLTSLVWTI

-435 ELTALIAKPGV
+435 ELIALIKPGV
-446 SADLRAECLKALGQ
+446 SPELRAECLKALGQ
-460 IVTIDQLPKLAAILA
+460 IVTIDQLPKLAAVLA
-475 AEHNDELSTAVLSDA
+475 AERNDDLSTAVLSDA

-504 EAMGAATSPEDQ
+504 EAMGAANSEEDQ

-552 GKWSTPEDVNTV
+552 GKWNTPEDVNTV

-594 FYMPSQQKF
+594 FYMPSKQKF
-603 DMCKTAFQTA
+603 DMCKTAFETA
-613 TRPEDKTLIFEVF
+613 TRPEDKALIFEVF

-641 ASDPQYAETAYDAVV
+641 ASDPQYAEAAYDAVV

-668 LAQMLKEIVQKSTV
+668 LAQMLKEIVQKSKV
-682 KATIDGAKDQ
+682 KATVDGANEQ
-692 INRVSLSQQDA
+692 INRVSLSQQESAVD
-703 PVEIVRAT
+703 IIRAT
-711 YGAGEKTVDVTKK
+711 YGAENKIADVTDK
-724 VNEKFSG
+724 VKAKFSG

-739 YNALFGDVAPGQFKT
+739 YNALFGDVAPGKFKT

-779 LPVK
+779 LPAK

>member
-11 AIVALSAASVCFA
+11 AIAALSAASVCFA

-59 SACKRLAVYGTEKS
+59 SACKRLAVYGTAKS

-95 AMPCPESDAALIEGI
+95 AMTCPESDAALIEGI

-143 CNDPAARAA
+143 CNDPAVRAA

-161 TDDAQAFLLSKVSQ
+161 TDDAQAFLLSKASQ

-196 FNKAGQQDKAVS
+196 FCKAGQQDKAIS
-208 VCEAIRAT
+208 VCEAIRSAA
-216 SFPAFIQNMALYHE
+216 FPAFIQNMALYHE

-240 LLKEKLQSPD
+240 LLKEKLQSTD
-250 ERKVNV
+250 ERVVNV

-282 LSQDMQSRVLWALG
+282 LSQDMQCRILWALG
-296 DRQDEASQALTFPV
+296 DRQDEASQQLTFPV
-310 LKKFATGSAPQMQL
+310 LKKFATGSAPQMQH

-344 LMAIPLPTE
+344 LMSIPLPT
-353 SVSDWKSETPK
+353 D
-364 PAISE
+364 AGQ
-369 AKPHPLASAAS
+369 LQD
-380 HLKAF
+380 F

-406 SQFHK
+406 RQFHK
-411 PNSDV
+411 QNSDV
-416 NLTSLVWAI
+416 NLTSLVWTI

-435 ELTALIAKPGV
+435 ELIALIKPGV
-446 SADLRAECLKALGQ
+446 SLELRAECLKALGQ
-460 IVTIDQLPKLAAILA
+460 IVTINQLPKLAAVLA
-475 AEHNDELSTAVLSDA
+475 AERNDELSTAVLSDA

-504 EAMGAATSPEDQ
+504 EAMGTANSEEDQ

-552 GKWSTPEDVNTV
+552 GKWNTPEDVNTV

-594 FYMPSQQKF
+594 FYMPSKQKF

-641 ASDPQYAETAYDAVV
+641 ASDPQYAEAAYDAVV

-668 LAQMLKEIVQKSTV
+668 LAQMLKEIVQKSKV
-682 KATIDGAKDQ
+682 KATVDGAKDQ

-711 YGAGEKTVDVTKK
+711 YGAGDKTVDVTKK

-762 ATGEKRTLTF
+762 ATGEKRALTF